1 MSAVE
6 VKKGVKE
13 TLAGTLQGSLLN
25 EVDASRSDGDSE
37 SLMESPKW
45 CWGCVPTGAKVVSSA
60 SGCVLEGKGTAIYFF
75 PLPPGWNATVMAGA
89 GAAILGH

>member
-1 MSAVE
+1 MSTVE

-45 CWGCVPTGAKVVSSA
+45 CWGCVPTGAKVVRESQEYRKE
-60 SGCVLEGKGTAIYFF
+60 SGPFGT
-75 PLPPGWNATVMAGA
+75 
-89 GAAILGH
+89 